1 VYDLLL
7 MCVCVCV
14 CVILVNRV
22 VLAIDW
28 TSLLPGMS
36 ESLVYPAKILPGSK
50 KGIQFTLF
58 FSCSSFLFS
67 LNKTCKHSQLA
78 LAARTHTHSKIPAD
92 SFC

>member
-14 CVILVNRV
+14 CVCNTGNRV

-58 FSCSSFLFS
+58 FLVPLLFS
-67 LNKTCKHSQLA
+67 L
-78 LAARTHTHSKIPAD
+78 
-92 SFC
+92 